1 MQSGRR
7 ELLLAALKDGDECVR
22 HAAAAALE
30 RLDICQS
37 FTVLEQKLATGD
49 RHERVAA
56 VYSLALLNS
65 DKSHT
70 LLTALLKDPDA
81 DVRAVAVQMLGEKL
95 LPEAL
100 SGLVQCLK
108 DNDVAVAV
116 YAAGALSGYN
126 DERLLPYLETVCRQA
141 GTELS
146 CAALSA
152 IGKLGFVQSESFIC
166 PYVQD
171 RRPEIRIAAVTA
183 LGALRCLAG

>member
-1 MQSGRR
+1 MQLKRR
-7 ELLLAALKDGDECVR
+7 EVLLAALKDGDERVR

-30 RLDICQS
+30 RLDSCQS

-56 VYSLALLNS
+56 VYTLALLNS
-65 DKSHT
+65 DLSHT
-70 LLTALLKDPDA
+70 LLMALLEDPDA
-81 DVRAVAVQMLGEKL
+81 DVRAVAVQMLGEKH

-100 SGLVQCLK
+100 SALVQCLK
-108 DNDVAVAV
+108 DPDIAVAV
-116 YAAGALSGYN
+116 HAAGALSGYN

-141 GTELS
+141 GTELL

-152 IGKLGFVQSESFIC
+152 IGELGFVQSESFVC

-171 RRPEIRIAAVTA
+171 QRPLVRIAAVTA
-183 LGALRCLAG
+183 LGALHCSG